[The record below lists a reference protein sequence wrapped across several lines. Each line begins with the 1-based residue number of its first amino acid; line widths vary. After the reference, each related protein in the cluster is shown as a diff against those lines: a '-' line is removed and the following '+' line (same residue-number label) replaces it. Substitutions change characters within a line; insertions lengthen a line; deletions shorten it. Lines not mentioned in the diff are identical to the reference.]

1 VKRKNI
7 IKITKEE
14 AMPRVVGEKVKK
26 EKDDKIKQLDNV
38 KNENV
43 VNKKSLN
50 TKKATSKTNSKVGSS
65 KNSKGSRLEKT
76 SNNKTS
82 AKENDRRKS
91 STVKN
96 KALDKSVVK
105 GKDISESKKISTKED
120 KKEPKTYLKEYYD
133 LPYRYDETIVT
144 ILAQTPKRLFV
155 YWDVS
160 DKDKERYRNAF
171 GEDFFEK
178 TYPVLLVHNEE
189 LNYTFEI
196 PINDFANSWYL
207 DIKDSKTKYV
217 VQLGR
222 KFKNIEQAHNVNYE
236 KMQEEHVSLQ
246 NDFVY
251 ITDSNKLEAPND
263 HVLFEKL
270 KGQITYRNLKTG
282 DEFNKDISNIISKLE
297 GTYSNAGV
305 QELYKELYGD
315 EFDRGEFSISNPG
328 SGMPTSGMFRK

>member
-1 VKRKNI
+1 VKRENI
-7 IKITKEE
+7 IKFTKEE
-14 AMPRVVGEKVKK
+14 IMPRIIGEKVKK
-26 EKDDKIKQLDNV
+26 EQID
-38 KNENV
+38 KNEKKFIDKKLEAKKV
-43 VNKKSLN
+43 VD
-50 TKKATSKTNSKVGSS
+50 SKTNSKDDSS
-65 KNSKGSRLEKT
+65 KFVIESKNGKTRKQVAKKPRTENSSGKVSTEK
-76 SNNKTS
+76 SKN
-82 AKENDRRKS
+82 AKKSLNVKEKSKKDIYAKS
-91 STVKN
+91 S
-96 KALDKSVVK
+96 
-105 GKDISESKKISTKED
+105 
-120 KKEPKTYLKEYYD
+120 KKEETIKKTYLNEYYD

-160 DKDKERYRNAF
+160 DKDKEKYKKAF

-222 KFKNIEQAHNVNYE
+222 KFKNIKQAHDVDYR
-236 KMQEEHVSLQ
+236 KVQEEHVNLQ
-246 NDFVY
+246 NDFIY

-263 HVLFEKL
+263 HVLIEKL
-270 KGQITYRNLKTG
+270 REQITYRNLKTG

-297 GTYSNAGV
+297 ETYPNAGIE
-305 QELYKELYGD
+305 ELYKELYGD
-315 EFDRGEFSISNPG
+315 EFNKGEFSISNPG
-328 SGMPTSGMFRK
+328 SSMPTSGMFGK